1 MDNLKI
7 GSIVR
12 CNAQALTC
20 YGLNGLVYKLNHY
33 AIATVA
39 FSGEKQTR
47 VIPVDLLTLVGE
59 IEPGCMALNY
69 RPGCQVKQSVGGRI
83 FDEEYIVDHIEISQS
98 LRSMNKGTL
107 YFRVYVID
115 TNDNL
120 RNLYPDDKI
129 YNCLAVDPN
138 GKIEFTQEEIN
149 TLTEENNMCM
159 SKVKDTRVP
168 SKPTEIKIT
177 YDDVAKYCQN
187 DISITK
193 QAAKVLLNS
202 IYGIHSKT
210 LKEEI
215 QMKTKSRSACNPI
228 KKVIFNDPAT
238 IVFWKDGTKTI
249 VKCQEGATFN
259 PEKGLAMAIS
269 RHYLCDICG
278 LERYDGIFKR
288 YMPKEEKK

>member
-1 MDNLKI
+1 MDNIKI

-59 IEPGCMALNY
+59 IEPGCMA
-69 RPGCQVKQSVGGRI
+69 
-83 FDEEYIVDHIEISQS
+83 F
-98 LRSMNKGTL
+98 
-107 YFRVYVID
+107 
-115 TNDNL
+115 
-120 RNLYPDDKI
+120 
-129 YNCLAVDPN
+129 
-138 GKIEFTQEEIN
+138 
-149 TLTEENNMCM
+149 
-159 SKVKDTRVP
+159 
-168 SKPTEIKIT
+168 
-177 YDDVAKYCQN
+177 DDVAKYCQN

-193 QAAKVLLNS
+193 QAAKVLLNL

-249 VKCQEGATFN
+249 VKCQEGATFD

>member
-1 MDNLKI
+1 MDNIKI
-7 GSIVR
+7 GSIVK

-69 RPGCQVKQSVGGRI
+69 RPGCQVKRSVGGRI
-83 FDEEYIVDHIEISQS
+83 FDEAYIVDHIEISQS

-107 YFRVYVID
+107 YYRVYITD
-115 TNDNL
+115 MNDNL

-129 YNCLAVDPN
+129 YNCLAVDPCTVYIKDSIHRDDISELKTINVQNDPN
-138 GKIEFTQEEIN
+138 GKIEFTQEEFN
-149 TLTEENNMCM
+149 ALTEENNMCM

-168 SKPTEIKIT
+168 T
-177 YDDVAKYCQN
+177 
-187 DISITK
+187 
-193 QAAKVLLNS
+193 
-202 IYGIHSKT
+202 
-210 LKEEI
+210 
-215 QMKTKSRSACNPI
+215 NPI
-228 KKVIFNDPAT
+228 EKVIFNDPAT

-249 VKCQEGATFN
+249 VKCQEGATFD

-278 LERYDGIFKR
+278 LERYDGVFKR
-288 YMPKEEKK
+288 YVPKEMKK